1 LQVRCLG
8 FYGRD
13 IFLSYDNNLFWTIA
27 DSITHEITNN
37 QTFITWHHVKIIAP
51 PMIGVDSIASHCFDF
66 NGPFMQVFYISFL
79 IVEATSPLFFLW

>member
-37 QTFITWHHVKIIAP
+37 QAFLTWHHVKIITL
-51 PMIGVDSIASHCFDF
+51 PMIGVYSFDI

>member
-1 LQVRCLG
+1 MQVRCLG

-37 QTFITWHHVKIIAP
+37 QAFLTWHHVKIITL
-51 PMIGVDSIASHCFDF
+51 PMIGVYSFDI